1 MAKKTKAPKKSYL
14 WKDRKRNFLGLPWTF
29 TRYALDEER
38 LTITTGCFSIVEDE
52 VRLYRITDVTLR
64 RSFWQRLFGLGTI
77 HCDSS
82 DVTQQCFEIRNI
94 KHSKQVKDMLSRLV
108 DESRLRNRV
117 YTSENVTAHPHGD
130 ADDNNGHHHGDG
142 HPHEPD
148 LIPPP
153 EIDRTD
159 DNGNGVPDVF
169 ER

>member
-1 MAKKTKAPKKSYL
+1 MAKHKNIV
-14 WKDRKRNFLGLPWTF
+14 WRDRKRNALGLPWSF
-29 TRYALDEER
+29 TVYELGNDR
-38 LTITTGCFSIVEDE
+38 LFINRGLFNTREDE
-52 VRLYRITDVTLR
+52 VRLYRITDVTLK
-64 RSFWQRLFGLGTI
+64 RSFWQRLFGMGTI

-94 KHSKQVKDMLSRLV
+94 KHPKEVKDMLSRLV

-117 YTSENVTAHPHGD
+117 YTSESVNTRPHDDPQHGD
-130 ADDNNGHHHGDG
+130 SHGH
-142 HPHEPD
+142 ETD

-169 ER
+169 EH